1 MVVGIVDPEVFC
13 GVGLWCG
20 LWGGFGGSG
29 LMVVALVVLMV
40 VWCGFNGYE
49 FGCEFVKKI
58 QTKMLNVVTISLKV
72 KTKMGI

>member
-1 MVVGIVDPEVFC
+1 M
-13 GVGLWCG
+13 
-20 LWGGFGGSG
+20 G
-29 LMVVALVVLMV
+29 LM
-40 VWCGFNGYE
+40 GYE

>member
-29 LMVVALVVLMV
+29 LMVMALAVLMV
-40 VWCGFNGYE
+40 VWCGFNG
-49 FGCEFVKKI
+49 
-58 QTKMLNVVTISLKV
+58 L
-72 KTKMGI
+72 